1 MEQRQRQIEKTDR
14 EIDDL
19 VYKLYG
25 FTEGERKIIEK
36 ETERRKKMK
45 EYNYIIILEREEDG
59 GYHVFCP
66 ALPGCHTQGDTFDEA
81 MENIKDAIKLYI
93 ESLKAHQEPIPE
105 EDITIKPLKVI
116 V

>member
-1 MEQRQRQIEKTDR
+1 
-14 EIDDL
+14 
-19 VYKLYG
+19 
-25 FTEGERKIIEK
+25 
-36 ETERRKKMK
+36 MK

-59 GYHVFCP
+59 GYHAFCP
-66 ALPGCHTQGDTFDEA
+66 ALPGCHTQGDTYDEA

-93 ESLKAHQEPIPE
+93 ESLKAHQDPIPE